1 MDDSS
6 NVFSMS
12 YFNQNDSAKLN
23 LNNFNSFFQKRVLL
37 LILATLISSTLLSQ
51 EFGIKW
57 KGFVK
62 TDYFFDSRQTV
73 TAREGHF
80 LLYPA
85 NEMLDLS
92 GNDINANTNLN
103 MLSIQTRLTGIITG
117 PEILGAKSSGVIEG
131 AFFGHSNGDI
141 NGFRLRHAYTKL
153 NWEKTE
159 VLFGQTWHPMFITE
173 CFPGVISFNT
183 GVPFVVFSRNPQV
196 RLTYSFGKIKIIGA
210 LMSQRDFASFGGS
223 TSLRNSAMPDM
234 QLQVKYKTTNFL
246 LGAGAGYKELLPRL
260 VTDLNYEAENRVKA
274 LSYMAYTRYDSDR
287 FIIKATGIFGANM
300 FDGLMLGGYAQKDP
314 SNLNDY
320 LNFDYREY
328 TAINTLSLWSEIMTK
343 GDSKMQYGIFGGYTK
358 DLGSKDQIYDFQ
370 STTSY
375 YSRGSN
381 IAYVYRI
388 SPRAVYS
395 AGKMKFAVET
405 EYTVAGYGDTRNS
418 YGIVQDQS
426 AEFPNA
432 EINDVS
438 NFRLLFS
445 VIYSF

>member
-1 MDDSS
+1 MDNSS
-6 NVFSMS
+6 NGFRVS
-12 YFNQNDSAKLN
+12 YFNLNNSAKLN
-23 LNNFNSFFQKRVLL
+23 LSNFNSFFRKRVLL
-37 LILATLISSTLLSQ
+37 LLLASLISSTLLSQ

-73 TAREGHF
+73 SVREGHF
-80 LLYPA
+80 LLYPQ
-85 NEMLDLS
+85 NELL
-92 GNDINANTNLN
+92 GNGGEDINASPSLN
-103 MLSIQTRLTGIITG
+103 MLSIQSRLTGIITG

-153 NWEKTE
+153 NWENTE
-159 VLFGQTWHPMFITE
+159 LLFGQTWHPMFIAE
-173 CFPGVISFNT
+173 CFPEVISFNT
-183 GVPFVVFSRNPQV
+183 GVPFVIFSRNPQV
-196 RLTYSFGKIKIIGA
+196 RLAYSFGKIKITGV
-210 LMSQRDFASFGGS
+210 LMSQRDFTSFGGS
-223 TSLRNSAMPDM
+223 TSLRNSVLPDM
-234 QLQVKYKTTNFL
+234 QFQMRYKTTNFL

-260 VTDLNYEAENRVKA
+260 VTDLNYKAENRVKA

-300 FDGLMLGGYAQKDP
+300 FDGLMLGGYAQKVP
-314 SNLNDY
+314 SNLTDY
-320 LNFDYREY
+320 LIFDYREY

-343 GDSKMQYGIFGGYTK
+343 GDSKVQYGLFGGYTK

-375 YSRGSN
+375 YSRGSD

-395 AGKMKFAVET
+395 EGKMKFAIET

-426 AEFPNA
+426 TEFPNA

-445 VIYSF
+445 AIYSF